1 MFNVRYNLLAVYQVA
16 LGLLNSLLLLKVF
29 GVSGKSDAYLIGA
42 NMLGSLQFVHSMCI
56 EQFLFVYHDLKAV
69 DRQSAKEFY
78 HSAVSFSLLSGVFFC
93 LLYVLAVDSLISLFA
108 FGIDPERHQL
118 LRTVLNIMFIG
129 VVFDSVNAV
138 NLRLLQAEMR
148 FSIPYVLNSLQALLT
163 TLLLGYLVATGKTSI
178 ELIAGARTAGI
189 CVAFLA
195 GLAVAGRMGFPFRF
209 RLRHPAFRSFVRNSI
224 TMSFGQNIR
233 NFLINPITN
242 NILALLPTGYASYF
256 YYAQRLHT
264 ISNHVVIGPSYT
276 VLNSRV
282 SMHWAGKNLAGIK
295 ADIRKFLPPA
305 VLIFTVITTFAVL
318 LIPATFRMIGSRS
331 LSQEDIRN
339 IQLLFLSLAPWYL
352 IGLLESP
359 FISVSIASKR
369 SMVFIATNSV
379 FILAYFSLSIPMTP
393 RFGIYTIP
401 IAVTIAQLV
410 NLTSFTVFALKLLKE
425 KG

>member
-1 MFNVRYNLLAVYQVA
+1 MFNVRYNILAIYQIA

-29 GVSGKSDAYLIGA
+29 GVSSKADAYLIA
-42 NMLGSLQFVHSMCI
+42 INVMVSLQFIQVMCV
-56 EQFLFVYHDLKAV
+56 EQFIFFYHDLKVV

-78 HSAVSFSLLSGVFFC
+78 QSAVSISLLSGLFFY
-93 LLYVLAVDSLISLFA
+93 LLYVLAIHPLISLFA
-108 FGIDPERHQL
+108 FGIDVERYQL
-118 LRTVLNIMFIG
+118 LRKVLHIMFIG
-129 VVFDSVNAV
+129 VVFDSVNV
-138 NLRLLQAEMR
+138 INQRLLQAEMK

-163 TLLLGYLVATGKTSI
+163 TFLLVYLVATGNTSI

-195 GLAVAGRMGFPFRF
+195 GLVVVRRMGFPFRF
-209 RLRHPAFRSFVRNSI
+209 RLRHPSLKSFVRNSI
-224 TMSFGQNIR
+224 TMRFGQNIH
-233 NFLINPITN
+233 NFLLSPITN

-264 ISNHVVIGPSYT
+264 VNNHIVIGPSYT

-295 ADIRKFLPPA
+295 ADIKKFLPPA
-305 VLIFTVITTFAVL
+305 VLTFLVITTVAVL
-318 LIPATFRMIGSRS
+318 LIPTAFRMIGSRN
-331 LSQEDIRN
+331 LSQQDIQY
-339 IQLLFLSLAPWYL
+339 IQHLFLALAPWYL

-359 FISVSIASKR
+359 FISVCIASKK
-369 SMVFIATNSV
+369 SMVFIATNSF
-379 FILAYFSLSIPMTP
+379 FILAYFSLSILMTS

-401 IAVTIAQLV
+401 MAIAIAQLI
-410 NLTSFTVFALKLLKE
+410 NLTTFTVFALKLLKE

>member
-1 MFNVRYNLLAVYQVA
+1 MFNVRYNVLAIYQVV

-29 GVSGKSDAYLIGA
+29 GVSSKSDAYLIGA
-42 NMLGSLQFVHSMCI
+42 NVLGSLQFVHSICI
-56 EQFLFVYHDLKAV
+56 EQFLFVYHDLKV
-69 DRQSAKEFY
+69 MDRQSAKEFY
-78 HSAVSFSLLSGVFFC
+78 HSAVSFSLLSGVFFY
-93 LLYVLAVDSLISLFA
+93 LLYVLAIDPLISLFA
-108 FGIDPERHQL
+108 FGIDVERYQL
-118 LRTVLNIMFIG
+118 LRKVLHIMFIG

-138 NLRLLQAEMR
+138 NQRLLQAEMK

-163 TLLLGYLVATGKTSI
+163 TLLLGYLVVTGNTSI

-195 GLAVAGRMGFPFRF
+195 GLAVASRMGFPFRF

-224 TMSFGQNIR
+224 TMAFGQNIR

-282 SMHWAGKNLAGIK
+282 SMHWAGKNLEGIK

-305 VLIFTVITTFAVL
+305 VLTFTIITTFAVL
-318 LIPATFRMIGSRS
+318 LIPSAFRMIGSRN
-331 LSQEDIRN
+331 LSQQDIQY
-339 IQLLFLSLAPWYL
+339 IQHLFLALAPWYL
-352 IGLLESP
+352 IGLIESP

-379 FILAYFSLSIPMTP
+379 FILTYFSLSTLMTP

-401 IAVTIAQLV
+401 IAVAIAQLV
-410 NLTSFTVFALKLLKE
+410 NLTTFTVFALKLLKE